1 MALAIFDLDNT
12 LLGGDSDHAFGEF
25 LIEERLVDALTH
37 RDANDRFYRQYADG
51 TLDIDEYLSFALKP
65 LTRLSPEQLVDLSR
79 RFVSS
84 KVSRLLLPKASA
96 LLDSHRER
104 GDTLLIITATN
115 RFVTEPIAELLGVPH
130 LIASEP
136 ERAEDGRIT
145 GRIVGTPSFQ
155 HGKIVRLDE
164 WLQQHPQDL
173 NGAYFYS
180 DSMNDLP
187 LLEQVDFPVAVNPD
201 PRLHAHAERAGW
213 PILDLRG
220 E

>member
-37 RDANDRFYRQYADG
+37 RDANDRFYRQYMDG
-51 TLDIDEYLSFALKP
+51 TLDIHEYLSFALKP
-65 LTRLSPEQLVDLSR
+65 LTRLAPEQLVELSR

-84 KVSRLLLPKASA
+84 KVTPLLLPKANA
-96 LLDSHRER
+96 LLDSHRQR

-130 LIASEP
+130 LIATEP
-136 ERAEDGRIT
+136 EKVDGRYT

-164 WLQQHPQDL
+164 WLQDNPQDL
-173 NGAYFYS
+173 DGSYFYS

-187 LLEQVDFPVAVNPD
+187 LLQQVEYPVAVNPD
-201 PRLHAHAERAGW
+201 ARLRAHAEKEGW